1 MATTNP
7 LRQLGE
13 QGVSVWVDSIA
24 RDWLEKGELRRLR
37 DDFSVVGVTSNP
49 TIFQAAIG
57 VGGFYDDQLAGLA
70 AQGLRGQALFERLT
84 LYDIRWAAHELR
96 PVYQATGGRDGYVSY
111 EVPPD
116 IARDTD
122 ETTFQAARLWDLL
135 SLPNVMIKIP
145 ATAEGLPAIRA
156 SIAAGINVNVT
167 LVFSVARYREVVE
180 AYLSGLEDR
189 AAAGGDLGH
198 VASVASFFV
207 SRVDSLTDPLLEERV
222 EEGGPDAELAEA
234 RLGTAAID
242 NAKLAYQAWLEL
254 FAGPRWEALA
264 AKGARPQRC
273 LWASTSTKN
282 PNYRDVLYC
291 EELIGPD
298 TVNTMPLSTV
308 EAFGDHGVVRG
319 QTLLDGLD
327 RAQRLWSD
335 LIRVGIDEE
344 EVGEQLEEE
353 GVQKFAASYQAA
365 LETVEAKAAQVGK
378 SRPDPSPALATP

>member
-1 MATTNP
+1 MPNP
-7 LRQLGE
+7 LQQLSA
-13 QGVSVWVDSIA
+13 QGVAVWVDSIA

-37 DDFSVVGVTSNP
+37 DQYSVVGVTSNP

-57 VGGFYDDQLAGLA
+57 AGGFYDDQLAALATHGLPTPA
-70 AQGLRGQALFERLT
+70 IFERLA

-96 PVYQATGGRDGYVSY
+96 TVYEASGGLNGYVSY

-116 IARDTD
+116 LAHDTD
-122 ETTFQAARLWDLL
+122 ETVFQAARLFDLL

-145 ATAEGLPAIRA
+145 ATVEGLPAIRA
-156 SIAAGINVNVT
+156 SIAAGVNVNVT

-180 AYLSGLEDR
+180 AYLAGLEDR
-189 AAAGGDLGH
+189 AARGGDLGH

-207 SRVDSLTDPLLEERV
+207 SRVDTLIDPQLEERA
-222 EEGGPDAELAEA
+222 EEGGPDATLAA
-234 RLGTAAID
+234 SRLGTAAID

-254 FAGPRWEALA
+254 FAGSRWEALQ

-282 PNYRDVLYC
+282 PHYRDVLYS

-298 TVNTMPLSTV
+298 TVNTMPLSSV
-308 EAFGDHGVVRG
+308 EAFADHGIVRG
-319 QTLLDGLD
+319 QTITEDLD
-327 RAQRLWSD
+327 RARRLWSD

-344 EVGEQLEEE
+344 EVGEQLEDE
-353 GVQKFAASYQAA
+353 GVEKFAASYQAM
-365 LETVEAKAAQVGK
+365 LDTIETKRTQAV
-378 SRPDPSPALATP
+378 RRD

>member
-1 MATTNP
+1 MTNP
-7 LRQLGE
+7 LAQLTE
-13 QGVSVWVDSIA
+13 HGVAVWVDSIA

-57 VGGFYDDQLAGLA
+57 TGSFYDDQLAGLA
-70 AQGLRGQALFERLT
+70 EQDLPAQAIFERLA
-84 LYDIRWAAHELR
+84 LYDIRWAAYELR
-96 PVYQATGGRDGYVSY
+96 PVYQASGGRDGYVSY

-116 IARDTD
+116 IAHDT
-122 ETTFQAARLWDLL
+122 EATTFHAARLFDLL
-135 SLPNVMIKIP
+135 SIPNALIKIP
-145 ATAEGLPAIRA
+145 ATTEGLPAIQA
-156 SIAAGINVNVT
+156 SIAAGVNVNVT

-180 AYLSGLEDR
+180 AYLAGLEER
-189 AAAGGDLGH
+189 AARDEDLSQ

-207 SRVDSLTDPLLEERV
+207 SRVDTLIDPQLEERV

-254 FAGPRWEALA
+254 FSGPRWEALA

-282 PNYRDVLYC
+282 PNYRDVLYS

-298 TVNTMPLSTV
+298 TVNTMPLSSV
-308 EAFGDHGVVRG
+308 EAFADHGIVRG
-319 QTLLDGLD
+319 QTLLEGLD
-327 RAQRLWSD
+327 RARRLWSD

-353 GVQKFAASYQAA
+353 GVDKFAASYQAM
-365 LETVEAKAAQVGK
+365 LDTIETKRAQASG
-378 SRPDPSPALATP
+378 RPGSP

>member
-7 LRQLGE
+7 LAQLSD
-13 QGVSVWVDSIA
+13 QGVAVWVDSIA

-37 DDFSVVGVTSNP
+37 DEFSVVGVTSNP

-57 VGGFYDDQLAGLA
+57 AGGFYDDQLAGLA
-70 AQGLRGQALFERLT
+70 EQGLGAQAIFERLA

-96 PVYQATGGRDGYVSY
+96 SVYQASGGLNGYVSY

-116 IARDTD
+116 LARDTD
-122 ETTFQAARLWDLL
+122 ETVFQAARLFDLL
-135 SLPNVMIKIP
+135 SLPNLMIKIP
-145 ATAEGLPAIRA
+145 ATVEGLPAIRA
-156 SIAAGINVNVT
+156 SIAAGVNVNVT

-180 AYLSGLEDR
+180 AYLAGLEDR
-189 AAAGGDLGH
+189 AAADGDLGH

-207 SRVDSLTDPLLEERV
+207 SRVDTLIDPILGERV

-254 FAGPRWEALA
+254 FSGPRWEALA

-282 PNYRDVLYC
+282 PNYRDVLYS

-298 TVNTMPLSTV
+298 TVNTMPLSSV
-308 EAFGDHGVVRG
+308 EAFADHGIVRG
-319 QTLLDGLD
+319 QTLLEDLD
-327 RAQRLWSD
+327 RARRLWSD

-353 GVQKFAASYQAA
+353 GVDKFAASYQAM
-365 LETVEAKAAQVGK
+365 LDTIETKRAQASGQ
-378 SRPDPSPALATP
+378 PGSP

>member
-1 MATTNP
+1 MTNP
-7 LRQLGE
+7 LAQLSDH
-13 QGVSVWVDSIA
+13 GVAVWVDSIA

-57 VGGFYDDQLAGLA
+57 AGGFYDDQLAGLA
-70 AQGLRGQALFERLT
+70 EQDLPAQAIFERLA

-96 PVYQATGGRDGYVSY
+96 PVYQASGGLNGYVSY

-116 IARDTD
+116 LAHDT
-122 ETTFQAARLWDLL
+122 EATTFHAARLFDLL
-135 SLPNVMIKIP
+135 SIPNALIKIP
-145 ATAEGLPAIRA
+145 ATTEGLPAIQA
-156 SIAAGINVNVT
+156 SIAAGVNVNVT
-167 LVFSVARYREVVE
+167 LIFSIARYREVVE
-180 AYLSGLEDR
+180 AYLAGLEER
-189 AAAGGDLGH
+189 ATGGDLRQ

-207 SRVDSLTDPLLEERV
+207 SRVDTLIDPILEERV
-222 EEGGPDAELAEA
+222 EEGGPDAEFAEA

-254 FAGPRWEALA
+254 FSGPRWEALQ

-282 PNYRDVLYC
+282 PHYRDVLYS

-298 TVNTMPLSTV
+298 TVNTMPLSSV
-308 EAFGDHGVVRG
+308 EAFADHGIVRG
-319 QTLLDGLD
+319 DTLLEDQD
-327 RAQRLWSD
+327 RARRLWSD

-344 EVGEQLEEE
+344 EVGEQLEQE
-353 GVQKFAASYQAA
+353 GVEKFAASYQKV
-365 LETVEAKAAQVGK
+365 LDTIQAKRVQAG
-378 SRPDPSPALATP
+378 RRG

>member
-1 MATTNP
+1 MATP
-7 LRQLGE
+7 SSLAQLSD

-57 VGGFYDDQLAGLA
+57 AGGFYDDQLTALA
-70 AQGLRGQALFERLT
+70 AQGLGAQAIFERLG

-96 PVYQATGGRDGYVSY
+96 PVYETTGGRDGYVSY

-116 IARDTD
+116 LAHDTD
-122 ETTFQAARLWDLL
+122 ETTFQVARLWDLL
-135 SLPNVMIKIP
+135 SLPNIMLKIP
-145 ATAEGLPAIRA
+145 ATTEGLAAIRA

-180 AYLSGLEDR
+180 AYLSGLEER
-189 AAAGGDLGH
+189 AAKGGELGR

-207 SRVDSLTDPLLEERV
+207 SRVDTLIDPILGERV
-222 EEGGPDAELAEA
+222 EEGGPDAELATS

-254 FAGPRWEALA
+254 FTGPRWEALK

-308 EAFGDHGVVRG
+308 EAFADHGQVRG
-319 QTLLDGLD
+319 QTVLEDLD
-327 RAQRLWSD
+327 RARRLWSD

-344 EVGEQLEEE
+344 EVGEQLEAE
-353 GVQKFAASYQAA
+353 GVEKFAVSYQK
-365 LETVEAKAAQVGK
+365 LLDTIEAKRAGGGG
-378 SRPDPSPALATP
+378 

>member
-1 MATTNP
+1 MTNP
-7 LRQLGE
+7 LAQLTE
-13 QGVSVWVDSIA
+13 HGVAVWVDSIA

-57 VGGFYDDQLAGLA
+57 AGGFYDDQLAGLA
-70 AQGLRGQALFERLT
+70 AQDLPAQAIFERLA
-84 LYDIRWAAHELR
+84 LYDIRWAAYELR
-96 PVYQATGGRDGYVSY
+96 PVYQASGGRDGYVSY

-116 IARDTD
+116 IAHDS
-122 ETTFQAARLWDLL
+122 EASTFHAARLFDLL
-135 SLPNVMIKIP
+135 SVPNALIKIP
-145 ATAEGLPAIRA
+145 ATVEGLPAIQA
-156 SIAAGINVNVT
+156 SIAAGVNVNVT

-180 AYLSGLEDR
+180 AYLAGLEER
-189 AAAGGDLGH
+189 AAAGGDLGQ

-207 SRVDSLTDPLLEERV
+207 SRVDTLLDPILEERV
-222 EEGGPDAELAEA
+222 EEGGPDATLASS

-264 AKGARPQRC
+264 ALGARPQRC

-282 PNYRDVLYC
+282 PNYRDVLYS

-308 EAFGDHGVVRG
+308 EAFADHGIVG
-319 QTLLDGLD
+319 GDTLLEGLD
-327 RAQRLWSD
+327 RARRLWSD

-344 EVGEQLEEE
+344 EVGEQLETE
-353 GVQKFAASYQAA
+353 GVEKFAASYQKV
-365 LETVEAKAAQVGK
+365 LDTIEAKRAKA
-378 SRPDPSPALATP
+378 SE

>member
-1 MATTNP
+1 MPNP
-7 LRQLGE
+7 LQQLSA
-13 QGVSVWVDSIA
+13 QGVAVWVDSIA

-57 VGGFYDDQLAGLA
+57 TGGFYDEQLAALA
-70 AQGLRGQALFERLT
+70 QQGLPTPAIFERLA

-96 PVYQATGGRDGYVSY
+96 PVYQASDGLNGYVSY
-111 EVPPD
+111 EVSPD
-116 IARDTD
+116 LAHDSD
-122 ETTFQAARLWDLL
+122 ETAFQAARLFDLL
-135 SLPNVMIKIP
+135 SVPNVMIKIP
-145 ATAEGLPAIRA
+145 ATIEGLPAIRA
-156 SIAAGINVNVT
+156 SIAAAVNVNVT

-180 AYLSGLEDR
+180 AYLSGLEER
-189 AAAGGDLGH
+189 AAKGGDLRR

-207 SRVDSLTDPLLEERV
+207 SRVDTLVDPQLEERA

-242 NAKLAYQAWLEL
+242 NAKLAYQTWLEL

-282 PNYRDVLYC
+282 PHYRDVLYS
-291 EELIGPD
+291 EELIGWD

-308 EAFGDHGVVRG
+308 EAFADHGIVRG
-319 QTLLDGLD
+319 QTVTEDLD
-327 RAQRLWSD
+327 RARRLWSD

-353 GVQKFAASYQAA
+353 GVDKFAASYQAM
-365 LETVEAKAAQVGK
+365 LDTIEAKRAEAAQ
-378 SRPDPSPALATP
+378 RI

>member
-1 MATTNP
+1 MATPTP
-7 LRQLGE
+7 LTQLGD

-57 VGGFYDDQLAGLA
+57 AGGFYDDQLASLA
-70 AQGLRGQALFERLT
+70 AHGLGAQAIFERLA

-96 PVYQATGGRDGYVSY
+96 PVYEATGGRDGYVSY

-116 IARDTD
+116 LAHDAD
-122 ETTFQAARLWDLL
+122 ETSFQAARLFDLL
-135 SLPNVMIKIP
+135 SLPNIMIKIP
-145 ATAEGLPAIRA
+145 AMVEGLPAIRA
-156 SIAAGINVNVT
+156 SIAAGVNVNVT
-167 LVFSVARYREVVE
+167 LIFSIARYREVVE
-180 AYLSGLEDR
+180 AYLSGLEER
-189 AAAGGDLGH
+189 AAAGGDLAR

-207 SRVDSLTDPLLEERV
+207 SRVDTLIDPILGERV
-222 EEGGPDAELAEA
+222 EEGGPDAELAES
-234 RLGTAAID
+234 RLGTAAVD
-242 NAKLAYQAWLEL
+242 NAKLAYQAWQEL
-254 FAGPRWEALA
+254 FAGPRWEALQ

-291 EELIGPD
+291 EELIGRD

-308 EAFGDHGVVRG
+308 DAFADHGIVRG
-319 QTLLDGLD
+319 QTVLEGLD
-327 RAQRLWSD
+327 RARRLWSD

-344 EVGEQLEEE
+344 EVGEQLEAE
-353 GVQKFAASYQAA
+353 GVEKFSASYSK
-365 LETVEAKAAQVGK
+365 LLDTIEAKRAGGGG
-378 SRPDPSPALATP
+378 

>member
-1 MATTNP
+1 MTNP
-7 LRQLGE
+7 LVQLTE
-13 QGVSVWVDSIA
+13 HGVAVWVDSIA

-57 VGGFYDDQLAGLA
+57 AGGFYDDQLAGLA
-70 AQGLRGQALFERLT
+70 AQDLPAQAIFERLA
-84 LYDIRWAAHELR
+84 LYDIRWTAYELR
-96 PVYQATGGRDGYVSY
+96 PVYQASGGRDGYVSY

-116 IARDTD
+116 IAHDTQA
-122 ETTFQAARLWDLL
+122 TTFHAARLFDLL
-135 SLPNVMIKIP
+135 SVPNALIKIP
-145 ATAEGLPAIRA
+145 ATKAGLPAIRA

-180 AYLSGLEDR
+180 AYLSGLEER

-207 SRVDSLTDPLLEERV
+207 SRVDTLIDPILDERV
-222 EEGGPDAELAEA
+222 EEGGPDAALAEA

-242 NAKLAYQAWLEL
+242 NAKLAYQAWQEL
-254 FAGPRWEALA
+254 FSGPRWEALQ

-282 PNYRDVLYC
+282 PNYRDVLYS

-308 EAFGDHGVVRG
+308 EAFADHGIVRG
-319 QTLLDGLD
+319 DTLLEGLE
-327 RAQRLWSD
+327 RAHRLWSD

-344 EVGEQLEEE
+344 EVGEQLEAE
-353 GVQKFAASYQAA
+353 GIQKFADSYQN
-365 LETVEAKAAQVGK
+365 V
-378 SRPDPSPALATP
+378 LATIEVKRREVGADAAGAAPR

>member
-1 MATTNP
+1 MTNP
-7 LRQLGE
+7 LAQLTE
-13 QGVSVWVDSIA
+13 HGVAVWVDSIA

-57 VGGFYDDQLAGLA
+57 TGSFYDDQLAGLA
-70 AQGLRGQALFERLT
+70 AQDLPAQAIFERLA
-84 LYDIRWAAHELR
+84 LYDIRWAAYELR
-96 PVYQATGGRDGYVSY
+96 PLYQASGGRDGYVSY
-111 EVPPD
+111 ELPPD
-116 IARDTD
+116 IAHDT
-122 ETTFQAARLWDLL
+122 EASTFHAARLFDLL
-135 SLPNVMIKIP
+135 SIPNALIKIP
-145 ATAEGLPAIRA
+145 ATKEGLPAIQA

-180 AYLSGLEDR
+180 AYLAGLEER
-189 AAAGGDLGH
+189 AAVGGDLGH

-207 SRVDSLTDPLLEERV
+207 SRVDTLIDPILEERV
-222 EEGGPDAELAEA
+222 EEGGPDATLAEA

-282 PNYRDVLYC
+282 PNYRDVLYS

-308 EAFGDHGVVRG
+308 EAFGDHGIVRG
-319 QTLLDGLD
+319 DTLLEGLD
-327 RAQRLWSD
+327 RANRLWSD

-353 GVQKFAASYQAA
+353 GVEKFAASY
-365 LETVEAKAAQVGK
+365 LKVLDTVEDKRTQIIERDAAAM
-378 SRPDPSPALATP
+378 SS

>member
-1 MATTNP
+1 MTNP
-7 LRQLGE
+7 LAQLTE
-13 QGVSVWVDSIA
+13 HGVAVWVDSIA

-57 VGGFYDDQLAGLA
+57 TGSFYDDQLAGLA
-70 AQGLRGQALFERLT
+70 EQDLPAQAIFERLA
-84 LYDIRWAAHELR
+84 LYDIRWAAYELR
-96 PVYQATGGRDGYVSY
+96 PLYQASGGRDGYVSY
-111 EVPPD
+111 ELPPD
-116 IARDTD
+116 IAHDT
-122 ETTFQAARLWDLL
+122 EASTFHAARLFDLL
-135 SLPNVMIKIP
+135 SIPNALIKIP
-145 ATAEGLPAIRA
+145 ATKEGLPAIQA

-180 AYLSGLEDR
+180 AYLAGLEER
-189 AAAGGDLGH
+189 AAVGGDLGH

-207 SRVDSLTDPLLEERV
+207 SRVDTLIDPILEERV
-222 EEGGPDAELAEA
+222 EEGGPDATLAEA

-282 PNYRDVLYC
+282 PNYRDVLYS

-308 EAFGDHGVVRG
+308 EAFGDHGIVRG
-319 QTLLDGLD
+319 DTLLEGLD
-327 RAQRLWSD
+327 RANRLWSD

-353 GVQKFAASYQAA
+353 GVEKFAASY
-365 LETVEAKAAQVGK
+365 LKVLDTVEDKRTQIIERDAAAM
-378 SRPDPSPALATP
+378 SS